1 MPNPGRRRRLSPTA
15 SLPREENLENALADL
30 AADTLLRSRL
40 YTAHDWALQDLLDA
54 LEPAAMLSR

>member
-1 MPNPGRRRRLSPTA
+1 
-15 SLPREENLENALADL
+15 LPREENLENALADL

-40 YTAHDWALQDLLDA
+40 YTAHDWALQDLLAA